1 VLKGHGARRTVKPLN
16 PDGTLYE
23 TASREVWQS
32 LLVTSDH
39 HEVGPVVRQ
48 VIEPGMYT
56 IRYFVV
62 YDLPR
67 QRHILLPS
75 NSVVD
80 IADGR
85 VYCSLRLA
93 DVMALPAF
101 VDVLDREYEKEVYE
115 AAGRTPYWVEEQ
127 RAAEQAQSAFID
139 TTAPGCEPDCDD

>member
-1 VLKGHGARRTVKPLN
+1 MLKGHGARRTVKPLD
-16 PDGTLYE
+16 PDATLYE
-23 TASREVWQS
+23 TAPREVWQS
-32 LLVTSDH
+32 LLVTSDQ

-93 DVMALPAF
+93 DVAALPAF
-101 VDVLDREYEKEVYE
+101 SNTLDREYEKEVYE
-115 AAGRTPYWVEEQ
+115 AAGRTPYWVEEE
-127 RAAEQAQSAFID
+127 RAAERAQQASLD
-139 TTAPGCEPDCDD
+139 TTAPGYVPDCDG